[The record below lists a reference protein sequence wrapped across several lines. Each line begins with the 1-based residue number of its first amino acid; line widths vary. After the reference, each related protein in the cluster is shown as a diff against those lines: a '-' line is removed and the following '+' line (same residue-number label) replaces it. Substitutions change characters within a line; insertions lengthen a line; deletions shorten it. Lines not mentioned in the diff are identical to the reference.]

1 MSKKQGSLQENG
13 RFSAKRKSAAVLR
26 LLRGEDLDLLSREY
40 KVTAAKLSQWR
51 DAFLSGGQAGLPKGA
66 DAPDGQIEKL
76 QAKVGELTMA
86 NDLLEHKIDR
96 LEQGLPLPAR
106 RLKPCVEPIRSPPV
120 SAMGS
125 NGSVAS
131 GKCRARRSMPTDTG
145 RTGRD
150 PSTPTRLKSGG
161 RWARARTRCWSN
173 RSARC

>member
-26 LLRGEDLDLLSREY
+26 LLRGGDLDLLSREY

-51 DAFLSGGQAGLPKGA
+51 DAFLSGGQAGLQKGA

-76 QAKVGELTMA
+76 QANVGELTMA

-106 RLKPCVEPIRSPPV
+106 RSKP
-120 SAMGS
+120 
-125 NGSVAS
+125 
-131 GKCRARRSMPTDTG
+131 
-145 RTGRD
+145 
-150 PSTPTRLKSGG
+150 
-161 RWARARTRCWSN
+161 
-173 RSARC
+173 